1 MRRNRKSYLQV
12 LLLVGL
18 LLSACKPSI
27 PTEIIQPDDMEDLL
41 YDYYVAQNITGESH
55 DGYDYR
61 AKYNNGLV
69 FKKHG
74 VTEAEFDSS
83 LVYYYNH
90 IEDLYKIYES
100 VQARLS
106 NEAIELGASVGD
118 VERYMKRSLSGDT
131 MDIWTGH
138 RHHLLFPQPP
148 YNIFQF
154 VQKADTACRAND
166 SYMMTFG
173 SSFLVQSGSRSA
185 TALLSVVYEN
195 DSVFTKSISVPL
207 SGTINLDIPECGL
220 RAKEFRGYFYMPER
234 QGADNASDMCLYM
247 ADHIQLMRFH
257 HPDVEKKDSVSV
269 EKDAVNVEKE
279 KDTVNVVKEPKPEL
293 APPSPNQESRL
304 PKPEL
309 RSKPITK
316 QN

>member
-41 YDYYVAQNITGESH
+41 YDYYVAQNITGDQR

-195 DSVFTKSISVPL
+195 DSVLTKSISVPL

>member
-1 MRRNRKSYLQV
+1 
-12 LLLVGL
+12 VGL

-41 YDYYVAQNITGESH
+41 YDYYVAQNITGDQH

-195 DSVFTKSISVPL
+195 DSVLTKSISVPL

-279 KDTVNVVKEPKPEL
+279 KDAVNVVKEPKPEL

>member
-1 MRRNRKSYLQV
+1 
-12 LLLVGL
+12 VGL

-269 EKDAVNVEKE
+269 EKEKDAVNVEKE
-279 KDTVNVVKEPKPEL
+279 KDAVNVVKEPKPEL

>member
-195 DSVFTKSISVPL
+195 DSVLTKSISVPL

-269 EKDAVNVEKE
+269 EKE

>member
-41 YDYYVAQNITGESH
+41 YDYYVAQNITGDQH

-173 SSFLVQSGSRSA
+173 SSFLVQSGARSA

-257 HPDVEKKDSVSV
+257 HPDVEKEDSVSV

-279 KDTVNVVKEPKPEL
+279 KDAVNVVKEPKPEL

-304 PKPEL
+304 PNSWSLPCGV
-309 RSKPITK
+309 PI
-316 QN
+316 

>member
-195 DSVFTKSISVPL
+195 DSVLTKSISVPL

-257 HPDVEKKDSVSV
+257 HPDVEKKDSV
-269 EKDAVNVEKE
+269 NVEKE

>member
-41 YDYYVAQNITGESH
+41 YDYYVAQNITGDQH

-173 SSFLVQSGSRSA
+173 SSFLVQSGARSA

-257 HPDVEKKDSVSV
+257 HPDVEKKDSV
-269 EKDAVNVEKE
+269 NVEKE

>member
-195 DSVFTKSISVPL
+195 DSVLTKSISVPL

-220 RAKEFRGYFYMPER
+220 CAKEFRGYFYMPER

-269 EKDAVNVEKE
+269 EKE

>member
-41 YDYYVAQNITGESH
+41 YDYYVAQNITGDQH

-195 DSVFTKSISVPL
+195 DSVLTKSISVPL

-269 EKDAVNVEKE
+269 EKE

>member
-41 YDYYVAQNITGESH
+41 YDYYVAQNITGDQR

-148 YNIFQF
+148 YNIFQC
-154 VQKADTACRAND
+154 VQKADTAGRAND

-173 SSFLVQSGSRSA
+173 SSFLVQSGARSA

-269 EKDAVNVEKE
+269 EKE

>member
-41 YDYYVAQNITGESH
+41 YDYYVAQNITGDQH

-195 DSVFTKSISVPL
+195 DSVLTKSISVPL

-304 PKPEL
+304 QKPEL

>member
-41 YDYYVAQNITGESH
+41 YDYYVAQNITGDQR

-195 DSVFTKSISVPL
+195 DSVLTKSISVPL

-269 EKDAVNVEKE
+269 EKE

>member
-41 YDYYVAQNITGESH
+41 YDYYVAQNITGDQH

-195 DSVFTKSISVPL
+195 DSVLTKSISVPL

-234 QGADNASDMCLYM
+234 QGADNASDMCLYL

-269 EKDAVNVEKE
+269 EKE

-293 APPSPNQESRL
+293 APPSPDQESRL

>member
-1 MRRNRKSYLQV
+1 M
-12 LLLVGL
+12 
-18 LLSACKPSI
+18 
-27 PTEIIQPDDMEDLL
+27 
-41 YDYYVAQNITGESH
+41 
-55 DGYDYR
+55 
-61 AKYNNGLV
+61 
-69 FKKHG
+69 
-74 VTEAEFDSS
+74 TEAEFDSS

-195 DSVFTKSISVPL
+195 DSVLTKSISVPL

-279 KDTVNVVKEPKPEL
+279 KDAVNVVKEPKPEL

>member
-41 YDYYVAQNITGESH
+41 YDYYVAQNITGDQH

-269 EKDAVNVEKE
+269 EKE
-279 KDTVNVVKEPKPEL
+279 KDAVNVVKEPKPEL
-293 APPSPNQESRL
+293 APPSPDQESRL

>member
-41 YDYYVAQNITGESH
+41 YDYYVAQNITGDQH

-257 HPDVEKKDSVSV
+257 HPDVEKKDSV
-269 EKDAVNVEKE
+269 NVEKE
-279 KDTVNVVKEPKPEL
+279 KDAVNVVKEPKPEL

>member
-41 YDYYVAQNITGESH
+41 YDYYVAQNITGDQH

-173 SSFLVQSGSRSA
+173 SSFLVQSGARSA

-269 EKDAVNVEKE
+269 EKE
-279 KDTVNVVKEPKPEL
+279 KDAVNVVKEPKPEL

>member
-41 YDYYVAQNITGESH
+41 YDYYVAQNITGDQH

-195 DSVFTKSISVPL
+195 DSVLTKSISVPL

>member
-1 MRRNRKSYLQV
+1 
-12 LLLVGL
+12 
-18 LLSACKPSI
+18 
-27 PTEIIQPDDMEDLL
+27 
-41 YDYYVAQNITGESH
+41 
-55 DGYDYR
+55 
-61 AKYNNGLV
+61 
-69 FKKHG
+69 
-74 VTEAEFDSS
+74 
-83 LVYYYNH
+83 
-90 IEDLYKIYES
+90 
-100 VQARLS
+100 
-106 NEAIELGASVGD
+106 
-118 VERYMKRSLSGDT
+118 

-173 SSFLVQSGSRSA
+173 SSFLVQSGARSA

-269 EKDAVNVEKE
+269 EKE
-279 KDTVNVVKEPKPEL
+279 KDAVNVVKEPKPEL

>member
-41 YDYYVAQNITGESH
+41 YDYYVAQNITGDQR

-173 SSFLVQSGSRSA
+173 SSFLVQSGARSA
-185 TALLSVVYEN
+185 TAVLRNSVVI
-195 DSVFTKSISVPL
+195 SICL
-207 SGTINLDIPECGL
+207 SARGQTMPATCVSIWQTI
-220 RAKEFRGYFYMPER
+220 
-234 QGADNASDMCLYM
+234 S
-247 ADHIQLMRFH
+247 
-257 HPDVEKKDSVSV
+257 S
-269 EKDAVNVEKE
+269 
-279 KDTVNVVKEPKPEL
+279 
-293 APPSPNQESRL
+293 
-304 PKPEL
+304 
-309 RSKPITK
+309 
-316 QN
+316 

>member
-1 MRRNRKSYLQV
+1 
-12 LLLVGL
+12 VGL

-279 KDTVNVVKEPKPEL
+279 KDAVNVVKEPKPEL
-293 APPSPNQESRL
+293 APPSPDQESRL